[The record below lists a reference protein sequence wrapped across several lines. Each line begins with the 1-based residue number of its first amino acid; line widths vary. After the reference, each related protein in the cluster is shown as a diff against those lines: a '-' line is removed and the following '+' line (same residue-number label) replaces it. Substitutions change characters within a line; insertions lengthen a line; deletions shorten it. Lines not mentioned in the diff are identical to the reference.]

1 MDDEEVVETSDSE
14 EREAI
19 RASYPD
25 YWLHNTYPLSSAST
39 LAHHSRFL
47 VPESGLD
54 VLDNSQDELLLSTQP
69 KSPTNGNR
77 VQPSPSDSHRRESPS
92 FADQPVPN
100 VRSRSGSVDPL
111 SLFSSMPTTPPFSSI
126 KKSNLFPDESV
137 PCPPISSNISSTTS
151 VRDQTP
157 SPPPQSFPND
167 PHPIP
172 QDLQDAE
179 VIRYS
184 LRTRQPKQVKPYAYD
199 RVAYKQQMKSNP
211 DAIVKFQSL
220 RRGSR
225 GVKEMEE
232 DWAMDLE
239 NMDQDEIWEERWR
252 RKERSL
258 DSVDDENNGRVGK
271 WYPKSLGDDL
281 SSDEDK
287 EVRELRKEV
296 KNARKK
302 REIEE
307 MTREDKDNRR
317 RKQQFPVSTIQS
329 EDHTLR
335 ETPKTKDRRSRSTVC
350 LIRYLHLPN
359 QSCGYSG
366 KHSLD

>member
-1 MDDEEVVETSDSE
+1 MDDDEVVETSDSE

-25 YWLHNTYPLSSAST
+25 YWLRDTCPLSSSSSFAQ
-39 LAHHSRFL
+39 RFL

-77 VQPSPSDSHRRESPS
+77 VQPSPLDSHRRESPS

-111 SLFSSMPTTPPFSSI
+111 SLFSSMPAMPPFSGI
-126 KKSNLFPDESV
+126 HENNLPPDESV
-137 PCPPISSNISSTTS
+137 PCTPPISSNISSTTS

-157 SPPPQSFPND
+157 SPPPQSFPNNH
-167 PHPIP
+167 HPNP
-172 QDLQDAE
+172 QDLRDAE
-179 VIRYS
+179 VMRYS

-225 GVKEMEE
+225 GIKET

-239 NMDQDEIWEERWR
+239 NMDQDEIWEEGWG

-258 DSVDDENNGRVGK
+258 DSVDDENNGGVGK
-271 WYPKSLGDDL
+271 WYPKSLCDNL

-302 REIEE
+302 QETEE
-307 MTREDKDNRR
+307 KTREDKDNRR
-317 RKQQFPVSTIQS
+317 RKQKFTVSTIHQS
-329 EDHTLR
+329 EGHTLR
-335 ETPKTKDRRSRSTVC
+335 ETPKTEDRRSRSTVC
-350 LIRYLHLPN
+350 LIRHLHFLN